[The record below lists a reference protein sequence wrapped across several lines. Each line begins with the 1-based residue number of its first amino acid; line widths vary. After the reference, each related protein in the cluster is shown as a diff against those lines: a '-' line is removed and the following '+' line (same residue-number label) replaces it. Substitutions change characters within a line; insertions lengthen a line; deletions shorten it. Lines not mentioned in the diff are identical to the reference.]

1 DGHSRAA
8 APAPLAGAPRAEA
21 APATPAKRRRNP
33 IALAVAAGVVLALAG
48 LGVRQWRF
56 GRTHVSTDDAQ
67 IQGDVIPVLPKVGGF
82 VADVRVRENQPVRAG
97 DTLVVLDDRD
107 LRAKL
112 AQAEADLAGARA
124 TAGTAGRAGQ
134 AEAQLAAARAAV
146 KQAEAAAWKAHG
158 DLERYRVLAAR
169 GVVGRQQLDAAEA
182 ATRGADAELQ
192 ASQDQVRGAAAALT
206 LASARVGAAL
216 AARDQ
221 AALQLSYTRL
231 VAPASGV
238 VSRKDVE

>member
-67 IQGDVIPVLPKVGGF
+67 IQGDVIPVLPKVSGF
-82 VADVRVRENQPVRAG
+82 VAEVRFRENHRVRAG

-107 LRAKL
+107 LAAKL
-112 AQAEADLAGARA
+112 AQAEADLA
-124 TAGTAGRAGQ
+124 
-134 AEAQLAAARAAV
+134 EARAAV
-146 KQAEAAAWKAHG
+146 GTAQ
-158 DLERYRVLAAR
+158 
-169 GVVGRQQLDAAEA
+169 
-182 ATRGADAELQ
+182 
-192 ASQDQVRGAAAALT
+192 
-206 LASARVGAAL
+206 

-231 VAPASGV
+231 VAPSAGV
-238 VSRKDVE
+238 VSRKDVEVGQLVQVGQPLMSVVPLNDVWVVANLKETEVRDVRPGDRVEIQVDSYPGHRFAAPVQ